1 MSRTTFLPLSLRPIC
16 IPCIV
21 YCPISLNTLDGECI
35 PNRLL
40 APFTALDTT
49 PLAALTNEPA
59 MFLIP
64 FIIPLIRSAPADTI
78 APTNDLAALTAFDT
92 PDVTALTTLLMP
104 DVTALIMPL
113 IADVIALRTLFQP
126 FDTVLTMFEIKLEIA
141 LTIDDQML
149 DTVDAIELN
158 IDDVV
163 LDMLDHAELTALTIL
178 ETIELIVLT
187 SDPQIEDAMPTNPDH
202 IELAVLVIVDQIELN
217 IPTSPCTT
225 P

>member
-1 MSRTTFLPLSLRPIC
+1 
-16 IPCIV
+16 
-21 YCPISLNTLDGECI
+21 
-35 PNRLL
+35 
-40 APFTALDTT
+40 
-49 PLAALTNEPA
+49 
-59 MFLIP
+59 
-64 FIIPLIRSAPADTI
+64 
-78 APTNDLAALTAFDT
+78 
-92 PDVTALTTLLMP
+92 MP